1 MVPGDRGP
9 CHSGACAFPS
19 TAGRS
24 AEKEAAIAA
33 RRYAHGMLARALTG
47 PLFFVSCSVAVG
59 CGGGGVS
66 IPDAAVVPGDT
77 GAALDAADASEAID
91 AARGDAGSDG
101 GSGGGLG
108 GSTGIR
114 FVYVGRPVDLT
125 PDGTL
130 AVIED
135 PSTTTTDA
143 YFYRVDTG
151 ELRVVTGSGDPTQ
164 DFATGISA
172 DEALVAL
179 HGVPVQAG
187 VWTQAGGW
195 VDLPSPFTTGCDVNV
210 ASAWDVSS
218 DGTSVVGMAW
228 EDCHPAAIRW
238 ARATDGTA
246 TAHPLDRLG
255 SRPAG
260 AAGMPTNRASAV
272 ADDGSLI
279 GGFAETEMADR
290 WPAIWHADGT
300 GMLLPGTMLDAP
312 GEVLAVSADGSM
324 VAGTWNL
331 EAFVWTEAG
340 GVVSLG
346 VLPGSLGGDAA
357 YANAI
362 AADGALVFGGSGSLG
377 ALTAF
382 VWTEADGMRP
392 LADVVSAAGI
402 DLPSGTVLQNVV
414 AASTDGTVIL
424 GSAATASG
432 ATQSFVARLPLSAYG
447 L

>member
-1 MVPGDRGP
+1 MHSHSRARSALLFSSVLAACSTP
-9 CHSGACAFPS
+9 SGAA
-19 TAGRS
+19 
-24 AEKEAAIAA
+24 
-33 RRYAHGMLARALTG
+33 
-47 PLFFVSCSVAVG
+47 
-59 CGGGGVS
+59 
-66 IPDAAVVPGDT
+66 DT
-77 GAALDAADASEAID
+77 GSV
-91 AARGDAGSDG
+91 GDAGSQVDASDAG
-101 GSGGGLG
+101 SESDVGRADAGNDAGSGGGLG
-108 GSTGIR
+108 GGTGVR

-125 PDGTL
+125 PDGAL

-135 PSTTTTDA
+135 PTTTTTDA
-143 YFYRVDTG
+143 YFYRVDSG

-164 DFATGISA
+164 DFATGVSA
-172 DEALVAL
+172 TEALVAL

-187 VWTQAGGW
+187 VWTAAGDW
-195 VDLPSPFTTGCDVNV
+195 NDLPSPFATGCDVNV
-210 ASAWDVSS
+210 ASAWDVSA
-218 DGTSVVGMAW
+218 DGTIIAGMAW
-228 EDCHPAAIRW
+228 EDCHPAAMRW
-238 ARATDGTA
+238 TLASSGPPTA
-246 TAHPLDRLG
+246 QTLERLG

-260 AAGMPTNRASAV
+260 AAGMPTNRASAI
-272 ADDGSLI
+272 ADDGSLL
-279 GGFAETEMADR
+279 GGFAETDMVDR

-300 GMLLPGTMLDAP
+300 GMLLPGTVLDAP

-331 EAFVWTEAG
+331 EAFVWTESG

-362 AADGALVFGGSGSLG
+362 AADGALVFGGSGSFG

-392 LADVVSAAGI
+392 LADVITAAGI
-402 DLPSGTVLQNVV
+402 DVPSGTTFQNVV

-424 GSAATASG
+424 GSAATQSG